1 MLASSL
7 AGQGEFNL
15 VGRTGQWPDLI
26 ALCKLRRPDAVVADV
41 GTRVGETIGWV
52 KLLRARCP
60 GVHVLMVYDHLS
72 EQEIA
77 EARDS
82 GVGTLVP
89 YTHGIDGLSQ
99 ALRRVGAAQQPVG
112 NRLSGRELEILA
124 LMSSG
129 HSVPEMASILDLSP
143 HTVENYKRHL
153 YSKLDVGSQTQAVSR
168 AVALGLIDRPAPRKR
183 PPAAA
188 VTGPGRTTLVVV
200 GGQPGQSL
208 DSVMQSLLSPQRG
221 FAVERASGQ
230 VTSKDRIRWRGHRV
244 VTVLV
249 DPQPEDWRLTKVLE
263 SPTVVVFSGGL
274 DHPTIT
280 ALTGRGA
287 AGVVPADRI
296 SDHLDHVIALVG
308 DGYTAI
314 QVAPPQAPTRPPGRR
329 ADRRTTDPPKLSARE
344 QDILRSVAR
353 GHTVR
358 QTALA
363 LGIATKTV
371 ENLQAHLFSKLGVH
385 SRVAALNV
393 AQVLGLVQLP
403 PGDLR
408 AVPAREPGPEP
419 ALANG
424 PARETGREPAS
435 MEGREQAPA
444 AAHESGA
451 AQAQTPAPARE
462 PARARASTAADGKGP
477 GGSPSD

>member
-1 MLASSL
+1 MRARSAHYMTHAPLSVVVQSPRRPVCDMLASFV
-7 AGQGEFNL
+7 AAQGEFTL

-41 GTRVGETIGWV
+41 GGRIGDTIGWL

-72 EQEIA
+72 EQEVA
-77 EARDS
+77 EAREA

-89 YTHGIDGLSQ
+89 YTHGLDGVAV
-99 ALRRVGAAQQPVG
+99 ALRRIGAGHQPAG

-129 HSVPEMASILDLSP
+129 HSVPEMAALLDLSP

-168 AVALGLIDRPAPRKR
+168 AVSLGLIDRPAPRRK
-183 PPAAA
+183 PAAA
-188 VTGPGRTTLVVV
+188 ARPNGKTTLVLV
-200 GGQPGQSL
+200 GGQQGPAA
-208 DSVMQSLLSPQRG
+208 DRVMQCLLSQQRG
-221 FAVERASGQ
+221 FAVERAVGTISA
-230 VTSKDRIRWRGHRV
+230 KDRIRWRGHRV
-244 VTVLV
+244 LTILV
-249 DPQPEDWRLTKVLE
+249 DPKPDDWGLMQVVE
-263 SPTVVVFSGGL
+263 APVVVVSGGQL
-274 DHPTIT
+274 DHAAIT
-280 ALTGRGA
+280 AFTGRGA
-287 AGVVPADRI
+287 GGVVSVSRVE
-296 SDHLDHVIALVG
+296 DHLSHVLALVA

-314 QVAPPQAPTRPPGRR
+314 QVAPSQAPTRPPGRR

-358 QTALA
+358 QTALT

-403 PGDLR
+403 AGEAPVSGGQ
-408 AVPAREPGPEP
+408 PARQPQAVAHEPDHV
-419 ALANG
+419 
-424 PARETGREPAS
+424 R
-435 MEGREQAPA
+435 APA
-444 AAHESGA
+444 D
-451 AQAQTPAPARE
+451 
-462 PARARASTAADGKGP
+462 ADR
-477 GGSPSD
+477 

>member
-1 MLASSL
+1 MTHAPLSVVVQSPRRPVCDMLASFV
-7 AGQGEFNL
+7 AAQGEFTL

-41 GTRVGETIGWV
+41 GGRIGDTIGWL

-72 EQEIA
+72 EQEVA
-77 EARDS
+77 EAREA

-89 YTHGIDGLSQ
+89 YTHGLDGVAQ
-99 ALRRVGAAQQPVG
+99 ALRRLGAGHQTPG

-129 HSVPEMASILDLSP
+129 HSVPEMAALLDLSP

-168 AVALGLIDRPAPRKR
+168 AVSLGLIDRPVPRKK
-183 PPAAA
+183 PASARA
-188 VTGPGRTTLVVV
+188 NGRTTLVLV
-200 GGQPGQSL
+200 GGQQGPAA
-208 DSVMQSLLSPQRG
+208 DRVMQCLLSQQRG
-221 FAVERASGQ
+221 FAVERAVGTISG
-230 VTSKDRIRWRGHRV
+230 KDRIRWRGHRV
-244 VTVLV
+244 MIILV
-249 DPQPEDWRLTKVLE
+249 DPKPEDWSLMQVVE
-263 SPTVVVFSGGL
+263 APAVVVTPAQL
-274 DHPTIT
+274 DQAGIT

-287 AGVVPADRI
+287 AGVVPVNRVE
-296 SDHLDHVIALVG
+296 DHLSHVLALVA
-308 DGYTAI
+308 DGYTTI
-314 QVAPPQAPTRPPGRR
+314 QVAPTQVPPRAPGRR

-358 QTALA
+358 QTALT

-371 ENLQAHLFSKLGVH
+371 ENLQAHMFSKLGVH

-403 PGDLR
+403 PGEA
-408 AVPAREPGPEP
+408 AVQAATNGVRTVEEAR
-419 ALANG
+419 
-424 PARETGREPAS
+424 
-435 MEGREQAPA
+435 APA
-444 AAHESGA
+444 E
-451 AQAQTPAPARE
+451 
-462 PARARASTAADGKGP
+462 ADR
-477 GGSPSD
+477 